1 MKPATYMQNTINDR
15 LNALGIQLPEAPAS
29 IANYK
34 PAMRTGNLLFIAGQV
49 SKTSK
54 DEAIIGCLGQDL
66 VLEQGIAAARLC
78 ALNILA
84 QAQAALGSLDL
95 IEQVIRLN
103 GFINA
108 THAFTNHAKVMNG
121 ASDLMVE
128 VLGENGLHTR
138 IAVGVSSLP
147 LGCAVEIDAVFAVK
161 ET

>member
-1 MKPATYMQNTINDR
+1 MQNTINDR
-15 LNALGIQLPEAPAS
+15 LNALGIKLPDAPAS

-34 PAMRTGNLLFIAGQV
+34 PGMLTGNLLFIACQI
-49 SKTSK
+49 SKTSE
-54 DEAIIGCLGQDL
+54 DEAIVGCLGQDL
-66 VLEQGIAAARLC
+66 VLEQGIAAARIC

-84 QAQAALGSLDL
+84 QAQVALGSLDL

-108 THAFTNHAKVMNG
+108 THDFTNHAKVMNG

-128 VLGENGLHTR
+128 VLGESGLHTR

-147 LGCAVEIDAVFAVK
+147 FGCAVEIDAIIALK
-161 ET
+161 ES